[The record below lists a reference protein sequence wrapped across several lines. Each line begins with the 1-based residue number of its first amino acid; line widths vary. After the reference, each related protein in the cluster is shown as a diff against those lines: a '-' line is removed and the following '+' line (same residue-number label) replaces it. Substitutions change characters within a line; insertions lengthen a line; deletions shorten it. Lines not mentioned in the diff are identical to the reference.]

1 MALLEAEAAAAAAA
15 NGMENVAHDDLLAQ
29 IDTDETTD
37 DILDETKLKRMIL
50 NFEKK
55 IGKNQELRIKFPD
68 DPSKFMSS
76 EVELHD
82 AIQVKSTSDKKHFK
96 KSIRD
101 QKYGISNILKVEC
114 QSLFENVAG

>member
-82 AIQVKSTSDKKHFK
+82 AIQVKSTSVKKYF
-96 KSIRD
+96 
-101 QKYGISNILKVEC
+101 
-114 QSLFENVAG
+114 

>member
-82 AIQVKSTSDKKHFK
+82 AIQVKSTSVKKYFK

-101 QKYGISNILKVEC
+101 PGVLK
-114 QSLFENVAG
+114 STLGT